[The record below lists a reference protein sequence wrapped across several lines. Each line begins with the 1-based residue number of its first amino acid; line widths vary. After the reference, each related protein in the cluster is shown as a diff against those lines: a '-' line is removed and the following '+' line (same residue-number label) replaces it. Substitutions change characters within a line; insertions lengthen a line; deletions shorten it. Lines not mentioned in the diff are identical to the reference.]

1 MTISPHEFKKAGE
14 ALDPGRRTRIEHSC
28 GDGRTLI
35 VSRDQKGISAYC
47 HRCHKKGYIHTERSL
62 AERIAAL
69 VVGRCPIDGGRAILL
84 LVANQLQP
92 QLLGASR

>member
-47 HRCHKKGYIHTERSL
+47 FRCHAKGWIPTERSL

-69 VVGRCPIDGGRAILL
+69 SEATEWTAQHRKAWSCPA
-84 LVANQLQP
+84 P
-92 QLLGASR
+92 AS